1 MNCPACQTPYNP
13 GNRFCGRCGADLS
26 AAADR
31 PATNPPAAAPAANP
45 PPDFPAPPA
54 DAPSGIPVNP
64 PPDFPSPAAAPPPT
78 GIPVNPPPEFPAP
91 PAPFHPYAAPSDA
104 APAAGPSHPFAAA
117 RPGGFWIR
125 VPAYLIDALIIS
137 LPLVLLWM
145 LFGLPVPTTTDE
157 LLNPPDAFRRLQL
170 FNIFLAMAYDTA
182 LIALYAATVGKRL
195 FGLSVV
201 RTDGSRVGWGRAFSR
216 HLLTALTFSFTF
228 GLAFLIVALR
238 PDKRGLHDLICDT
251 IVLRRPR

>member
-26 AAADR
+26 
-31 PATNPPAAAPAANP
+31 PAPPPDQPTAAPAPAAPVNP
-45 PPDFPAPPA
+45 PPDFPAPAA
-54 DAPSGIPVNP
+54 DPPSGIPVNP
-64 PPDFPSPAAAPPPT
+64 PPDFPAPA
-78 GIPVNPPPEFPAP
+78 
-91 PAPFHPYAAPSDA
+91 APFHPYASPSDA
-104 APAAGPSHPFAAA
+104 APAAGASHPFAAA

-145 LFGLPVPTTTDE
+145 LFGLPVPTTPDE

-182 LIALYAATVGKRL
+182 LIALYAATVGKCL